1 MSWKQV
7 KTFNV
12 SKMGTRKNWC
22 LMNARLGF
30 GITQGKYAS
39 AKADME
45 GQRKSGTLHAGYPP
59 ANISVP
65 VYVDSTSP
73 YEHVVVCDHGNYYS
87 DGVLISKPKYIF
99 GWGELCD
106 GVRVVKWEGDARK
119 STEEVANEVIAGKW
133 GNGNSR
139 KKNLE
144 KAGYDYNT
152 VQNYVNKLLGSVQK
166 SNTQIAKEVI
176 AGKWGNGYD
185 RKRRLEKAGYNY
197 NAVQAIVNT
206 LLK

>member
-7 KTFNV
+7 KSFSV
-12 SKMGTRKNWC
+12 GKMGTRKNWC

-30 GITQGKYAS
+30 GISTGKFAS

-45 GQRKSGTLHAGYPP
+45 SQKKSGTLHAEYPP
-59 ANISVP
+59 NNISVP
-65 VYVDSTSP
+65 VYVDTTSP

-87 DGVLISKPKYIF
+87 DGTLIKKPKNIF

-106 GVRVVKWEGDARK
+106 GVRVVQWQGDARK
-119 STEEVANEVIAGKW
+119 SVAEVAKEVIAGKW
-133 GNGNSR
+133 GNGNAR
-139 KKNLE
+139 KKALE
-144 KAGYDYNT
+144 KAGYDFNT
-152 VQNYVNKLLGSVQK
+152 VQNYVNKLITQSKK

-176 AGKWGNGYD
+176 AGKWGNGLD

-197 NAVQAIVNT
+197 NAIQAIVNT

>member
-12 SKMGTRKNWC
+12 GKMGTRKNWC

-30 GITQGKYAS
+30 GINTGKYAS

-45 GQRKSGTLHAGYPP
+45 AQSRSGTLHAGYPP
-59 ANISVP
+59 SSISVP
-65 VYVDSTSP
+65 VYLDTSSP

-87 DGVLISKPKYIF
+87 DGVLISKPKGLF

-106 GVRVVKWEGDARK
+106 GVRVVEWVGDNRK
-119 STEEVANEVIAGKW
+119 SVKEIAQEVIAGKW
-133 GNGNSR
+133 GNGSSR
-139 KKNLE
+139 KKALE
-144 KAGYDYNT
+144 KAGYDFNT
-152 VQNYVNKLLGSVQK
+152 VQNYVNNLLATKQK

-176 AGKWGNGYD
+176 AGKWGNGYA
-185 RKRRLEKAGYNY
+185 RKINLEKAGYNY
-197 NAVQAIVNT
+197 NAIQAIVNT

>member
-12 SKMGTRKNWC
+12 GKMGTRKNWC

-30 GITQGKYAS
+30 GINTGKYAS

-45 GQRKSGTLHAGYPP
+45 AQRRSGTLHTGYPP
-59 ANISVP
+59 SSISVP
-65 VYVDSTSP
+65 VYLDTSSP

-87 DGVLISKPKYIF
+87 DGVLISKPKGLF

-106 GVRVVKWEGDARK
+106 GVRVVEWVGDDRK
-119 STEEVANEVIAGKW
+119 SVKEIA
-133 GNGNSR
+133 
-139 KKNLE
+139 
-144 KAGYDYNT
+144 
-152 VQNYVNKLLGSVQK
+152 Q
-166 SNTQIAKEVI
+166 EVI
-176 AGKWGNGYD
+176 AGKWGNGYA
-185 RKRRLEKAGYNY
+185 RKINLEKAGYNY
-197 NAVQAIVNT
+197 NAIQAIVNT